1 MEEFNALRLDLKHPF
16 HTDRPIPHFGAER
29 KTEEGLR
36 NIHRKIHEKAL
47 EDDLNFYRF
56 ETQQNGSQN
65 LAANDKFFSKPTSN
79 EIEVWE
85 ARLLQPKFTQEW
97 LDDIDVGQRQPWN
110 SFGGKSGI
118 SSANLAFNR
127 QQWVRKHP
135 IERRNGPITVNC
147 LAGDRYVLH
156 DIFQRGC
163 CLQVKLST
171 SGKLFASV
179 LSWYAPTRGT

>member
-1 MEEFNALRLDLKHPF
+1 MEASCLIDLPNNAVTENLENSIRSYTRVYSYASEVGKKRVAMWSRFTTPLMRPF
-16 HTDRPIPHFGAER
+16 WNI
-29 KTEEGLR
+29 KT
-36 NIHRKIHEKAL
+36 
-47 EDDLNFYRF
+47 
-56 ETQQNGSQN
+56 
-65 LAANDKFFSKPTSN
+65 
-79 EIEVWE
+79 IE
-85 ARLLQPKFTQEW
+85 
-97 LDDIDVGQRQPWN
+97 
-110 SFGGKSGI
+110 GKSGI